1 MTSAASLEATMTLP
15 SPKSRAELLTLLAE
29 ACELEHGLA
38 CSYLYAAFS
47 LKQDASEGGLTPEQ
61 VMLTRQ
67 WAGQIF
73 FVAAQEMLHLA
84 QAWNLLVAAGGA
96 PYYLR
101 PNFPQASKFYPL
113 HIPLSLTPFSVDTL
127 SRFVAYEKP
136 EEISEDNARVLSSL
150 TALRPRSEN
159 QVTFHSIAELYGRIQ
174 EGFEQLPDIFVAD
187 PARQTGTD
195 TADFPDLVPVVD
207 LESARRAIA
216 RIRSQGEGVASD
228 RLDCHFGMFM
238 AILNTVLDLQRQ
250 HKAFEP
256 ARAAEANPT
265 VLPTGSSGAP
275 AATPIKHPF
284 SRDVAM
290 LFDDIY
296 GLMLRMLSYAFS
308 ASGKSAQVLGKQ
320 AIRLMPTV
328 VKPLGEALMLLPS
341 DLPSDK
347 RRAGPGFGLTR
358 HVLFP
363 DDPSVATKLSCEWLL
378 ELAKTCD
385 KLAEKSE
392 APRHL
397 KDIGGRLR
405 LAQNS
410 MKHSL

>member
-1 MTSAASLEATMTLP
+1 MTVVANAHGTVP
-15 SPKSRAELLTLLAE
+15 LLTPTTRTDLLALLAE

-47 LKQDASEGGLTPEQ
+47 LKQDASEGGLTTRQ
-61 VMLTRQ
+61 VSLTRQ

-136 EEISEDNARVLSSL
+136 AEISEDHARVLRSL
-150 TALRPRSEN
+150 TVLQPPSEK
-159 QVTFHSIAELYGRIQ
+159 QVAFHSIAELYDRIL

-216 RIRSQGEGVASD
+216 RIRLQGEGVASD

-238 AILNTVLDLQRQ
+238 AILITVLDLQRN

-265 VLPTGSSGAP
+265 VLPLGSSGAP
-275 AATPIKHPF
+275 DAKPIKHPF
-284 SRDVAM
+284 SRDVAL
-290 LFDDIY
+290 LFDGIY

-363 DDPSVATKLSCEWLL
+363 DDPSVATKLSCERLL

-385 KLAEKSE
+385 KLAEK
-392 APRHL
+392 PGNLRHL

-405 LAQNS
+405 LAQNAI
-410 MKHSL
+410 KLSL

>member
-1 MTSAASLEATMTLP
+1 MSLP
-15 SPKSRAELLTLLAE
+15 CPNSRAELLTLLAE

-47 LKQDASEGGLTPEQ
+47 LKQDASEGGLTPAQ

-96 PYYLR
+96 PYYFR

-136 EEISEDNARVLSSL
+136 AEVSDDHARVLNSL
-150 TALRPRSEN
+150 GALRPPSGK
-159 QVTFHSIAELYGRIQ
+159 QAAFHSIAELYDRIL
-174 EGFEQLPDIFVAD
+174 EGFEQLPDIFVAA

-195 TADFPDLVPVVD
+195 TADFPDLVRVAD

-216 RIRSQGEGVASD
+216 RIRLQGEGVASD
-228 RLDCHFGMFM
+228 RFDCHFGMFM

-250 HKAFEP
+250 HKSFDP
-256 ARAAEANPT
+256 TRAAETNPT
-265 VLPTGSSGAP
+265 VLPLGSSGAP
-275 AATPIKHPF
+275 DATPIKHPF
-284 SRDVAM
+284 SREVAL

-320 AIRLMPTV
+320 AIRLMPTA

-341 DLPSDK
+341 DSPLDK
-347 RRAGPGFGLTR
+347 RRAGPGFGMTR

-363 DDPSVATKLSCEWLL
+363 DDPSVAAKLSCERLL
-378 ELAKTCD
+378 ELAKTSD
-385 KLAEKSE
+385 DLAEEPE
-392 APRHL
+392 ALRHL

-405 LAQNS
+405 LAQNAI
-410 MKHSL
+410 KVSL